1 MNDKPFRSGN
11 GDNNNNN
18 SGKILPFRQD
28 IDFYLS
34 QAEKKLDRNDLL
46 AATERYRRAF
56 LSDPSD
62 LDACLALADMLGRMQ
77 RYEES
82 NRILLVDMSMNDPD
96 PESYFGLACNYYGMQ
111 EFDYARESLETYLQ
125 MEPDGNYADD
135 AAEFLEVLNDESEL
149 RYAIG
154 SEKESSETL
163 MVCARARRLSETGN
177 IPEADSMLTDYIERY
192 PDALRAKHTLAS
204 VRFMQDKKE
213 DALKLVEEVIHAD
226 RLNVSARCSK
236 VLFLRT
242 LKRNDEADREMD
254 AILSLRVDF
263 GVEELGAIALLQLEA
278 EQWEKALN
286 TCEQL
291 TGFLPY
297 DPLAL
302 HHLASA
308 RYMLGDDDGAA
319 ECYRTLLRIDPDD
332 TVAKFYAAH
341 CRRKKPTGKRHAFPL
356 TYQVPITEIV
366 RRLHKI
372 TQSLTEDKENFVSR
386 WKNDR
391 AFRNLLVWS
400 ISIPGD
406 KYTAEMLSI
415 IASAGDEDAERVI
428 RDFLLRTDKDDTL
441 KHYAV
446 SLIGRLNPDRCV
458 MLFCEGAWIRGE
470 LTDLQSEV
478 KLPMAYECMLAI
490 LANNVANEDCPQ
502 KAVQAM
508 GDIMHTLYDHYNG
521 KLPPMTKE
529 RMLATAAAL
538 EVLGRS
544 GAGLTVDKKAIAS
557 RYHVTLRR
565 LENAILRLTR
575 ILAEARKEQS

>member
-1 MNDKPFRSGN
+1 MSNKPYQTDKGQN
-11 GDNNNNN
+11 KNAG
-18 SGKILPFRQD
+18 GKILSFRQD
-28 IDFYLS
+28 IDFYLTR
-34 QAEKKLDRNDLL
+34 AEKKLDRNDLL
-46 AATERYRRAF
+46 AATERYRRAY
-56 LSDPSD
+56 LSDPAD

-96 PESYFGLACNYYGMQ
+96 PESFFGLACNYYGMQ

-125 MEPDGNYADD
+125 MEPDGKYADD
-135 AAEFLEVLNDESEL
+135 AMEFLEVLNDESEL

-154 SEKESSETL
+154 SETESSETL
-163 MVCARARRLSETGN
+163 MLCARARRLAETGN
-177 IPEADSMLTDYIERY
+177 IAEAERSLTEYIDKY
-192 PDALRAKHTLAS
+192 PNALRAKHTLAS
-204 VRFMQDKKE
+204 VCFMQEKTGE
-213 DALKLVEEVIHAD
+213 ALKLVEEVIRAD
-226 RLNVSARCSK
+226 RLNVCARCSK

-242 LKRNDEADREMD
+242 LKRKDEADREMN
-254 AILSLRVDF
+254 AILSLRVNF

-278 EQWEKALN
+278 EQWDKALT

-302 HHLASA
+302 HHLATA
-308 RYMLGDDDGAA
+308 RYMLEDDEGAA

-332 TVAKFYAAH
+332 TVAKFYVSH
-341 CRRKKPTGKRHAFPL
+341 CKRKPRNGKRHAFPL
-356 TYQVPITEIV
+356 AYQVPITEII

-372 TQSLTEDKENFVSR
+372 TQSLTEDKETFVAR

-400 ISIPGD
+400 ITIPGD

-415 IASAGDEDAERVI
+415 IASAGDTDAERVI

-441 KHYAV
+441 KHYAI
-446 SLIGRLNPDRCV
+446 SLLGRINPERCV

-470 LTDLQSEV
+470 MSDLQSDIR
-478 KLPMAYECMLAI
+478 LPVAYERMLAL
-490 LANNVANEDCPQ
+490 LANNASNENCSQ
-502 KAVQAM
+502 ETVQAI

-544 GAGLTVDKKAIAS
+544 RTGMTCDKDAIAA
-557 RYHVTLRR
+557 RYRVTRRR
-565 LENAILRLTR
+565 LENALLRIMRALSS
-575 ILAEARKEQS
+575 AEEEEP